1 MTLVTS
7 LKQLLNGQPF
17 QAGRPLQKPWPG
29 LMEHYRSRLPV
40 DHNTPTVT
48 LLEGNTPLLPAPA
61 LEKRIGRGVRV
72 FLKVEGHNPT
82 GSFKDRGMT
91 MAISKA
97 KEAGATAVIC
107 ASTGN
112 TSAAAAAYAR
122 RGGLRAFAVIPDGY
136 VAKGKLAQALLY
148 GAEVLAI
155 QGNFDQALA
164 ISRELAKRY
173 PVTLVNSI
181 NPYRLQGQKTAAF
194 EVVDALGDAPDRL
207 CIPMGNAGNISAY
220 WMGFQEYKNAGRS
233 RKLPVMWGFQA
244 SGSAPLVL
252 GSPVATPTT
261 IATAIRIGNPANR
274 EKALAVRKESRGCFM
289 SVSDGEI
296 LAAYQVLAGEEGVFC
311 EPASAASVAG
321 MLKHANEIPPGEPG
335 CLCPHRQR
343 SQRSH
348 HSPGEQPHQS
358 AQRPGAGSGWNRSG
372 DGAISH
378 PVAGGQ
384 KNNRPQLPPWRSCG
398 KLGSDQEKHV
408 EYGCGIWGAWLWKVG
423 GLRFRLPG
431 NGFVLPQKVAEL

>member
-1 MTLVTS
+1 VTLASS
-7 LKQLLNGQPF
+7 LKRLLTGQKPSRD
-17 QAGRPLQKPWPG
+17 GGPTSRPWPG
-29 LMEHYRSRLPV
+29 LVEQYRPWLPV
-40 DHNTPTVT
+40 GDGTPVVT
-48 LLEGNTPLLPAPA
+48 LLEGNTPLLRAPA
-61 LEKRIGRGVRV
+61 LEKRVGRGVQV
-72 FLKVEGHNPT
+72 FLKVDGLNPT

-164 ISRELAKRY
+164 ITQKLAERY

-194 EVVDALGDAPDRL
+194 EVVQALGDAPDWL

-220 WMGFQEYKNAGRS
+220 WMGFQEYRNAGLS
-233 RKLPVMWGFQA
+233 KMLPVMCGFQA

-252 GSPVATPTT
+252 GHPVDNPTT
-261 IATAIRIGNPANR
+261 VATAIRIGNPANG
-274 EKALAVRKESRGCFM
+274 EKALAVRKESGGRFA

-296 LAAYQVLAGEEGVFC
+296 LAAYQVLATEEGVFC

-321 MLKHANEIPPGEPG
+321 MFKYATEIPSEARVVCVLTGNGLKDPTTALDANHAN
-335 CLCPHRQR
+335 LHRNLAPEAEAVVQ
-343 SQRSH
+343 
-348 HSPGEQPHQS
+348 
-358 AQRPGAGSGWNRSG
+358 
-372 DGAISH
+372 
-378 PVAGGQ
+378 VM
-384 KNNRPQLPPWRSCG
+384 
-398 KLGSDQEKHV
+398 
-408 EYGCGIWGAWLWKVG
+408 
-423 GLRFRLPG
+423 GL
-431 NGFVLPQKVAEL
+431 